1 MGFQSN
7 IVALLALESLSVSI
21 SAFSLPIQRSTRLP
35 LTTVRANTSG
45 DGTPATSTRVQ
56 ENDVVII
63 GGGLAGLSTALY
75 LSEVDSTRQITIL
88 EREDCSQT
96 KTAVA
101 SFAAA
106 GMLAPQSERLPSG
119 PLLDLCI
126 ASRRLYPEF
135 VELVETKAA
144 SSGEQGKKYLTYGD
158 GTVGYLASGGFLA
171 PAFAGDTVATWA
183 PPEQSGSATW
193 LDNVQ
198 VRELEPS
205 LHPNVVGGWWFP
217 EDASVDA
224 RRLTCSLRAACTA
237 AGVKVQTG
245 KEYEVKSLDLV
256 DGHCNGVWTENG
268 KYIKTKA
275 VLVANG
281 AWMRT
286 LLPVPIEPHKGQSIS
301 LRMPSD
307 RPPILQRVLF
317 AQDTYICPKADGR
330 IVVGATVEVGS
341 FDSNITPAGMIHI
354 IQHALELV
362 PGLKD
367 LPIEETWAGLRPTT
381 PDKGPI
387 LGRTNWDNLFL
398 AGGYWRNGVLLAP
411 KTGQLLA
418 SLIAGKELSAADNA
432 LLNAFSWD
440 RFTSREGA
448 AKLAAS
454 TRYAASMHP
463 VQRRSQGFG
472 VAAAVGTELGSYSSA
487 RSSRE
492 ERQQDRSA
500 FFENGDA
507 DLERAA
513 QLGILDGA
521 AFNMGDYAA
530 TMQTST
536 GPLTVE
542 KETPT
547 NDLLGNQERLMLFG
561 SRVAEKAP
569 ITTGATNLYGVSLD
583 SSRFE
588 EKKVPMNAWPASQ
601 YLASLQAPVSNEP
614 EGKADSCPV
623 EGTSLFSETYYEQ
636 LVEQRT
642 VMEIKEE
649 VTRLSLAEELE
660 IMRMNDDT
668 LDSTSNEAESSV
680 LRNQEWRQQ
689 GDMDDLYSKGDPR
702 LHQSAQLGLKV
713 ETSIEMDD
721 FPQEKLSYAT
731 YRRNLELSNAEKEVT
746 MSAWSTG
753 QSLDRYPKTDTDVDI
768 SRSSLAD
775 ESDFMRRMNGDSDD
789 TYDDVLN
796 KQALEEFDIVED
808 DILGSLADELDAL
821 RSRGEQK
828 DGDSSGTFGKADS
841 NVLNRRQ
848 NEPQLST
855 FVSLLE
861 QNNASESQV
870 LKSLFGNIQEG
881 NGIHQVMKPA
891 SNVPPFAQVASYA
904 TLLMKDDASDLNQ
917 LYDSINKNKAA
928 FVEMGVSKEE
938 ERPDPGFRIFFVDN
952 DGERHEVPPFTSPEE
967 MTRIVA
973 AKKGPQAVFV
983 DPQVI
988 TENYSEQT
996 FDGYTTIQQANSR
1009 SSRQEELEAMK
1020 DVRRKN
1026 RFGGADMVDE
1036 SKIGAQRMDFESL

>member
-1 MGFQSN
+1 MGFKTHV
-7 IVALLALESLSVSI
+7 VALLVLKLLFVSI
-21 SAFSLPIQRSTRLP
+21 SSFSLPIQRSTKLP
-35 LTTVRANTSG
+35 LKVTASATTSG
-45 DGTPATSTRVQ
+45 DGAPATSTRIQ
-56 ENDVVII
+56 QNDVVII
-63 GGGLAGLSTALY
+63 GGGLAGLSTAIY
-75 LSEVDSTRQITIL
+75 LSEIDSTRQITIL

-144 SSGEQGKKYLTYGD
+144 ASGEEGKKYLTYGD
-158 GTVGYLASGGFLA
+158 GTVGYVASGGFLA

-183 PPEQSGSATW
+183 PPEKSGSAKW
-193 LDNVQ
+193 LDNIQ

-224 RRLTCSLRAACTA
+224 RRLTCSLRAACIT
-237 AGVKVQTG
+237 AGVQIQTG

-256 DGHCNGVWTENG
+256 DGHCNGVWTLNG
-268 KYIKTKA
+268 KYIKTNA

-387 LGRTNWDNLFL
+387 LGKTTWDNLFI

-411 KTGQLLA
+411 KTGKLLA
-418 SLIAGKELSAADNA
+418 SLIAGKELSDADSA

-440 RFTSREGA
+440 RFTSRDGA
-448 AKLAAS
+448 AKLAAN

-472 VAAAVGTELGSYSSA
+472 IAAAVGTELGSYSSA

-492 ERQQDRSA
+492 ERQHDRSA
-500 FFENGDA
+500 FFDNGDA
-507 DLERAA
+507 DLEKAA
-513 QLGILDGA
+513 QLGVLDGA
-521 AFNMGDYAA
+521 AFNMGDYA
-530 TMQTST
+530 TKKQTSWE
-536 GPLTVE
+536 PLAVE

-547 NDLLGNQERLMLFG
+547 KDLLGNQERSTLFA
-561 SRVAEKAP
+561 SRVVENTP
-569 ITTGATNLYGVSLD
+569 ITAGVTNLSMASLD
-583 SSRFE
+583 PSHIK
-588 EKKVPMNAWPASQ
+588 EKKVPTNVWPASQ
-601 YLASLQAPVSNEP
+601 YLATLQALVSTET
-614 EGKADSCPV
+614 EGKVSTGMVV
-623 EGTSLFSETYYEQ
+623 ERSLSSEIYNEQ
-636 LVEQRT
+636 MDDRRT
-642 VMEIKEE
+642 AMEIKEE
-649 VTRLSLAEELE
+649 IARLTLAEELE
-660 IMRMNDDT
+660 TMRMNDET
-668 LDSTSNEAESSV
+668 LDSTLNEAE
-680 LRNQEWRQQ
+680 EII
-689 GDMDDLYSKGDPR
+689 DM
-702 LHQSAQLGLKV
+702 A
-713 ETSIEMDD
+713 E
-721 FPQEKLSYAT
+721 FPQEKVSYAT
-731 YRRNLELSNAEKEVT
+731 YRKILESSNPEKDAPT
-746 MSAWSTG
+746 TAWSTG
-753 QSLDRYPKTDTDVDI
+753 QSLDKFNTIETEVEI
-768 SRSSLAD
+768 ARSSIAD
-775 ESDFMRRMNGDSDD
+775 ELDFMRMMNSDSDD
-789 TYDDVLN
+789 TSDDVLN
-796 KQALEEFDIVED
+796 KQALEEFDIIED

-821 RSRGEQK
+821 RFRSEQK
-828 DGDSSGTFGKADS
+828 DGDSGGELGKTDS
-841 NVLNRRQ
+841 NALNRRN

-855 FVSLLE
+855 FASLLE
-861 QNNASESQV
+861 QNDSSESQV
-870 LKSLFGNIQEG
+870 LKSLFDNIQGGMITSKET
-881 NGIHQVMKPA
+881 KLATYSP
-891 SNVPPFAQVASYA
+891 SSAQETTYA
-904 TLLMKDDASDLNQ
+904 TLLMKDDENDLNQ
-917 LYDSINKNKAA
+917 LYDSIKRNKAA
-928 FVEMGVSKEE
+928 FVEMSVSEEE

-967 MTRIVA
+967 MARIVA
-973 AKKGPQAVFV
+973 AKKE
-983 DPQVI
+983 PQVVRVAPPVV
-988 TENYSEQT
+988 TENFNEQT

-1020 DVRRKN
+1020 EVRRKN

-1036 SKIGAQRMDFESL
+1036 SKIGAQRMNV